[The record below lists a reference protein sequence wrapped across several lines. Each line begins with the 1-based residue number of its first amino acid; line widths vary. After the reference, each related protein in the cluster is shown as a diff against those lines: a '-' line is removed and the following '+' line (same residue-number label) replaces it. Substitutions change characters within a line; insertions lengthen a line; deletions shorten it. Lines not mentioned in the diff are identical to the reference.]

1 MTPERSSG
9 SWLILLGALVA
20 LGPLAIDM
28 YLPAFPAIEAQMGRG
43 APLTL
48 SGFFMGLVVGQLIY
62 GPVSDH
68 LGRRAPLLFGVGV
81 YLLAS
86 LACSFSTSMH
96 QLIALR
102 FIQALGACSC
112 MVISRAI
119 VRDRCH
125 ARAAAQAQSRLML
138 VMGAAPILAPSL
150 GSYLLHHFNWP
161 GIFILQALAATMALI
176 AAWWGLEETHPLA
189 SRQHTPD
196 WHEVPAVFLAL
207 LRERRFMGFAL
218 SSTLVMAGMFAY
230 ITGSPYLLMQV
241 LGVSPQ
247 HYALIFSTNAG
258 AFILSSQ
265 LNAYWLRQYDM
276 TYLLNRAIHIPVLT
290 ALAMLLM
297 TWSGY
302 QSLYGLLTLLFI
314 YMGSLGCIVPNAVAA
329 ALATQGSQR
338 AGTAAAL
345 MGALQFALATL
356 VSSSMAS
363 WHRQDAF
370 PVVST
375 MELCALLAWLINRW
389 LLRPHFPR
397 LPLES

>member
-1 MTPERSSG
+1 M
-9 SWLILLGALVA
+9 A

-28 YLPAFPAIEAQMGRG
+28 YLPAFPAIETQLGHGAQ
-43 APLTL
+43 LTL
-48 SGFFMGLVVGQLIY
+48 SGFFLGLVIGQLIY

-68 LGRRAPLLFGVGV
+68 VGRRAPLLFGVGV
-81 YLLAS
+81 YVLAS

-102 FIQALGACSC
+102 FMQALGACSC

-150 GSYLLHHFNWP
+150 GSFLLRHFSWQ
-161 GIFILQALAATMALI
+161 GIFILQALAASLALF
-176 AAWWGLEETHPLA
+176 AAWWALEETHPLA
-189 SRQHTPD
+189 KRQHTPN
-196 WHEVPAVFLAL
+196 WHEVPSVFLAL

-265 LNAYWLRQYDM
+265 LNAYWLRRYDM
-276 TYLLNRAIHIPVLT
+276 TVLLNRAIHLPVLT
-290 ALAMLLM
+290 GIAMIVI
-297 TWSGY
+297 TWAGNH
-302 QSLYGLLTLLFI
+302 SLYGLLGLLFL
-314 YMGSLGCIVPNAVAA
+314 YMGSLGFIVPNAVAA

-338 AGTAAAL
+338 AGTAASL
-345 MGALQFALATL
+345 MGAMQFGLATL
-356 VSSSMAS
+356 VSSVMAS
-363 WHRQDAF
+363 WHRQDAI
-370 PVVST
+370 PVVC
-375 MELCALLAWLINRW
+375 MMGLCALLAWGTNCW

-397 LPLES
+397 LSRET